1 MHSHEHFDEGPE
13 WYRGG
18 RGQRGRGW
26 GGPPWAG
33 PGDGPGGPEGQ
44 HGAPVGPGG
53 VPGPNRMWF
62 AGGPMGPWAGGA
74 GGGGRGGGRYGGGR
88 PWGRARRGDVRS
100 AILALLAERPMH
112 GYEIIAEL
120 SERTEGLWRPSPG
133 SIYPTL
139 QLLEDEGLISVQS
152 DDAGGKKRFSLT
164 EEGKVAAAEV
174 AKGQAPWE
182 QVAAGAPAGAR
193 ALRHA
198 MGRLM
203 PVVGQVA
210 MSGGLRE
217 YEEAAKIL
225 DEARRRLYA
234 VLAGDQV
241 RGTSSG
247 PPEDQ
252 PGSSPAS

>member
-1 MHSHEHFDEGPE
+1 MHSHEHFDEGPD
-13 WYRGG
+13 WYQGPRG
-18 RGQRGRGW
+18 RRGRGW
-26 GGPPWAG
+26 GGPPWAAPGEG
-33 PGDGPGGPEGQ
+33 PGDAEGQHGPGGP
-44 HGAPVGPGG
+44 VGPG
-53 VPGPNRMWF
+53 PGPNRMWF
-62 AGGPMGPWAGGA
+62 AGGPRPWAGGT

-88 PWGRARRGDVRS
+88 QWGRARRGDVRS

-164 EEGKVAAAEV
+164 DEGRGAAAEV
-174 AKGQAPWE
+174 AKGQAPWD

-241 RGTSSG
+241 RGTTSG
-247 PPEDQ
+247 PVEGQ
-252 PGSSPAS
+252 PGGTPES

>member
-1 MHSHEHFDEGPE
+1 
-13 WYRGG
+13 
-18 RGQRGRGW
+18 
-26 GGPPWAG
+26 
-33 PGDGPGGPEGQ
+33 
-44 HGAPVGPGG
+44 
-53 VPGPNRMWF
+53 
-62 AGGPMGPWAGGA
+62 
-74 GGGGRGGGRYGGGR
+74 
-88 PWGRARRGDVRS
+88 
-100 AILALLAERPMH
+100 MH

-120 SERTEGLWRPSPG
+120 SQRTEGLWRPSPG

-139 QLLEDEGLISVQS
+139 QLLEDEGLITVQP

-164 EEGKVAAAEV
+164 EEGQRAAAEV
-174 AKGQAPWE
+174 GKGQAPWE

-198 MGRLM
+198 VGRLM

-217 YEEAAKIL
+217 YEEAAKII

-241 RGTSSG
+241 RPGPGTGEGTDEPSG
-247 PPEDQ
+247 PP
-252 PGSSPAS
+252 G